1 MKKNLKEML
10 TTAQNVGNMDTAT
23 YQALLLEGR
32 RTMNVV
38 FEIAEIE
45 HKVSK
50 QAVSIVYSGSD
61 STIAVSGL
69 GEAVLEA
76 AKAQGRSVVPMIDSV
91 RINSTMII
99 KPAAGKV
106 YCLAG
111 QIVEG
116 TRLPE
121 PWEVVDT
128 VPIIVEID
136 KEAAKQQ
143 NLFKML
149 KLAETAEALCEAT
162 NEEEPGKYSLF
173 LLDKLRVSTFKQD
186 QWNELRNTTAYL
198 IKL

>member
-1 MKKNLKEML
+1 
-10 TTAQNVGNMDTAT
+10 
-23 YQALLLEGR
+23 
-32 RTMNVV
+32 MNVV

-45 HKVSK
+45 NKISK

-69 GEAVLEA
+69 GEAILEA

-91 RINSTMII
+91 RINSKMII

-116 TRLPE
+116 TKLPA
-121 PWEVVDT
+121 PWEAVDT
-128 VPIIVEID
+128 IPIIVEID
-136 KEAAKQQ
+136 KEAAKQKD
-143 NLFKML
+143 LFKML
-149 KLAETAEALCEAT
+149 KLAETAEALCEAH

-173 LLDKLRVSTFKQD
+173 LLDKLRVSTFKYD